1 MTFTLGACAREGGR
15 GVVGILNACIVDF
28 FCFPRWFIG
37 RFNGSFVSSG
47 VCGHIFGPVPKNIM
61 EGTDGAKL
69 FVTHLN
75 WCIFERTC
83 ECL

>member
-1 MTFTLGACAREGGR
+1 MTRTLGSREGEGGR
-15 GVVGILNACIVDF
+15 RVVGLPTTCIVG
-28 FCFPRWFIG
+28 FCFPCWFTG
-37 RFNGSFVSSG
+37 RFNGCFVLL
-47 VCGHIFGPVPKNIM
+47 VICGHIFGPLSKKLL
-61 EGTDGAKL
+61 EGTDCAKL